1 MKPIETRKSFEEKSG
16 RASESERVQNA
27 LGRRGEQVKPKDKRG
42 SFTDWSR
49 RANETERESF
59 FRSEERKSECN

>member
-1 MKPIETRKSFEEKSG
+1 MKPKEKVFFEVKSVS
-16 RASESERVQNA
+16 ASVTEREQKA
-27 LGRRGEQVKPKDKRG
+27 LGRVDEQVNPKENRG
-42 SFTDWSR
+42 LLSDWSR